1 MTGQCDKHSETMD
14 RIFNEIHDS
23 NQKLTK
29 IEAGMDELKE
39 FKTMVHKIMFGNGNP
54 GILGNLRAL
63 STQVILQWAL
73 LLTIIASIIHWLI
86 RFKT

>member
-1 MTGQCDKHSETMD
+1 MPGQCEKHDETMD

-29 IEAGMDELKE
+29 IEAGMTELKE
-39 FKTMVHKIMFGNGNP
+39 FKTMVHKIIFGNGTP
-54 GILGNLRAL
+54 GVIGNLRAI
-63 STQVILQWAL
+63 STQVVLQWAL
-73 LLTIIASIIHWLI
+73 LLALITAIIHWLI